1 MSHLCVMCLL
11 WFAAPDLQPVPAVI
25 TALVG
30 DVRIIRQADTVE
42 IAAHHLDHLFDGDS
56 IITGDGRAT
65 VLFRTGA
72 FTVIKQHTA
81 ALVTLLDA
89 GTVRA
94 RKTGLDTDMETFA
107 RLFHEASDAEDHDLE
122 TVMAIGQDSSTMTI
136 YAPGNTALC
145 TDRPDILWGN
155 VPGANWYAVTIEQGR
170 QTLNDIATTDTF
182 LPYPTQ
188 HDSLG
193 AGSYVLRIIAFHNN
207 DSLNG
212 RIHQFTVLT
221 ADKIEKAERCIDDIE
236 SKSPDSYTA
245 RLLSAMVYER
255 YGMKTEAIDN
265 YQVLVMEQP
274 VPFLVRTLA
283 LLYAHVGMPKTARQ
297 YYELYRLRIQQP

>member
-1 MSHLCVMCLL
+1 MPHLCVMCLL
-11 WFAAPDLQPVPAVI
+11 WFAAPDMQSAPAVI

-30 DVRIIRQADTVE
+30 DVRIIRQTDTVE

-65 VLFRTGA
+65 VLFQTGT

-81 ALVTLLDA
+81 VLVTLLDA
-89 GTVRA
+89 GTIHA
-94 RKTGLDTDMETFA
+94 GQAGLDTDMETFA
-107 RLFHEASDAEDHDLE
+107 RLFREANDAEDHGLE
-122 TVMAIGQDSSTMTI
+122 TIMAIGQDSSTMTI

-145 TDRPDILWGN
+145 TDRPDILWGH
-155 VPGANWYAVTIEQGR
+155 VPGANWYAVTIEHGGQIY
-170 QTLNDIATTDTF
+170 NDIATTDTF
-182 LPYPTQ
+182 LPYPAQ
-188 HDSLG
+188 HDSLS
-193 AGSYVLRIIAFHNN
+193 AGSYVLRVIAFHNN

-212 RIHQFTVLT
+212 HVRQFKVLT
-221 ADKIEKAERCIDDIE
+221 AEKIESAERCIEDIE
-236 SKSPDSYTA
+236 LKSPDSYTA

-255 YGMKTEAIDN
+255 YGLKTEAIDV

-283 LLYAHVGMPKTARQ
+283 LLYAQVGMPNTARQ